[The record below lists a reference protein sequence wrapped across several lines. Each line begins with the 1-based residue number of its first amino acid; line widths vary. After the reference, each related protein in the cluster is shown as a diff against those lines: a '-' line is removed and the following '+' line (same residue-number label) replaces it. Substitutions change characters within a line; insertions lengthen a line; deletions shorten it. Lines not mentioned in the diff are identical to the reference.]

1 MTNQTSK
8 SRWAADYRW
17 WLAAAVI
24 LIAVAWRVSQVQDN
38 SPSTDTNTLDSFVL
52 QQEQLPEDWSVN
64 YNDSDLLGL
73 SQTSADSCYVDINRR
88 ELTATVDAAQLEAEI
103 VSDNRETLEE
113 DNYTFED
120 LGKSE
125 MVVQT
130 SDGSMTL
137 PSHEYSTDWLD
148 NEVYSRQSLA
158 IVVNGGSY
166 LTINLSCP
174 TDDLN
179 PAKSALQAVEF
190 GA

>member
-1 MTNQTSK
+1 MTNQASK

-17 WLAAAVI
+17 WLAVAVI
-24 LIAVAWRVSQVQDN
+24 LIVLAWRVSQVQDN

-174 TDDLN
+174 TDDLS